1 MTLYI
6 SKEFNLYD
14 FKAWSGGADRLKEII
29 ELDIVE
35 DAQYYME
42 EMFDG
47 SEVVTE
53 TDINDMLWFEMD
65 GFIEGYLT
73 ERAEEIL
80 DNMLSEALEHGTLYE
95 IVTSSNEMQLVA
107 SMDAQPDEQLP
118 NDWYGF
124 YDLDEDTVYIEDE
137 KIYVVNNEN
146 TSVSSYMVDL
156 STGRVLLDDVVEL

>member
-53 TDINDMLWFEMD
+53 TNINDMLWFEMD
-65 GFIEGYLT
+65 GFIEGYLI

-107 SMDAQPDEQLP
+107 SMDAQPDEQLL
-118 NDWYGF
+118 NDWYGY

-137 KIYVVNNEN
+137 KLYVVNNEN

>member
-35 DAQYYME
+35 EAQYHIE

-65 GFIEGYLT
+65 GFIEEYLT

-80 DNMLSEALEHGTLYE
+80 DTMLSEALEHGTLYE
-95 IVTSSNEMQLVA
+95 IVNSDKEMQLVA
-107 SMDAQPDEQLP
+107 SMDEQSDESFD
-118 NDWYGF
+118 DWYGF

-137 KIYVVNNEN
+137 KLYVVNNEN
-146 TSVSSYMVDL
+146 TSVSSYVVDL

>member
-35 DAQYYME
+35 EAQYYME

-53 TDINDMLWFEMD
+53 TDINDMLWFEMND
-65 GFIEGYLT
+65 FIEGYLT

-80 DNMLSEALEHGTLYE
+80 DTMLSEALEHGTLYE
-95 IVTSSNEMQLVA
+95 IVNSDNEMQLVA
-107 SMDAQPDEQLP
+107 SMDEQSDEPLD
-118 NDWYGF
+118 DWYGF

-137 KIYVVNNEN
+137 KLHVVNNEN
-146 TSVSSYMVDL
+146 TSVSSYVVDL

>member
-35 DAQYYME
+35 EAQYYME

-65 GFIEGYLT
+65 GFIEGRLI
-73 ERAEEIL
+73 ERSEEIL

-95 IVTSSNEMQLVA
+95 IVNSDNEMQLVA
-107 SMDAQPDEQLP
+107 SMDEQSDEPLD
-118 NDWYGF
+118 DWYGF

-137 KIYVVNNEN
+137 KLHVVNNEN
-146 TSVSSYMVDL
+146 TSVSSYVVDL

>member
-6 SKEFNLYD
+6 SKEFNLGE
-14 FKAWSGGADRLKEII
+14 FEAWSGGADRLKEII

-35 DAQYYME
+35 EAQYHME
-42 EMFDG
+42 EMFNG

-65 GFIEGYLT
+65 GFIEGYLI

-80 DNMLSEALEHGTLYE
+80 DTMLSEALEHGTLYE
-95 IVTSSNEMQLVA
+95 IVNSDKEMQLVA
-107 SMDAQPDEQLP
+107 SMDEQSDESLD
-118 NDWYGF
+118 DWYGF

-137 KIYVVNNEN
+137 KLYVVNNEN